1 MSENKLNNFRLQFL
15 SHNTVFENR
24 EKAIRYINDFFKP
37 EALLSEPAVVYYGDI
52 EEPNMILAVGSG
64 ERKVFI
70 IDFAEVSEKIT
81 VLEKNNDTESQNIKD
96 AVKTIEGVIK
106 SCGLL
111 FDSNK
116 VENKVSYEPDNK
128 DILIGDAK
136 NIAESIDII
145 SKFVQK
151 ESINKSLTVGE
162 TKSIKLT
169 YEDNVN
175 SNGKIIKAYTK
186 ISTDGDSDEEGFNNN
201 IVGIKSDGIY
211 ASAHLEYNEDK
222 NQLIFRTSGKK
233 NGRFQDDAFKQ
244 IVNLGKHS
252 EVIANNS
259 EESPVKITIN
269 NENSVKKIS
278 SNVKLSEDNN
288 NIIKIQDGSLLVDG
302 RANNIKFKNT
312 TVANALNE
320 LKDVTKELQD
330 KSVLIETDS
339 DTIDLTIG
347 QNASGN
353 TTIGGEVKR
362 SNDGSLIIS
371 EGGLSVKMDLDI
383 NAATNTLLLH
393 LGNKPVKEIK
403 LPNIDLTD
411 IVTSIYYDK
420 NQRTLTI
427 KFSNGQTAVIP
438 IADLLT
444 PYVFSSDADSPIT
457 LTEIS
462 NPENGTSIVKSNIKL
477 RNNDNLVSIDN
488 GELFVSEQNIDN
500 KIKVVNDNLDSI
512 NTILNTKIDN
522 TKSELLGN
530 IDEVENELNVE
541 INSIKTV
548 NNEQEEKI
556 NTINSNLSEI
566 GVHISSMVENINE
579 LESDVALNTSDINV
593 LKTNNEVTKADTAK
607 LKQDVS
613 DNKTAISNEVNR
625 AQAEE
630 KKINDLVLTNQSAIT
645 SEIARATTA
654 EQSLNNRVSSN
665 ETAISTLNGAST
677 VDGSVRKMI
686 SLAITDY
693 VNPTIESESNRAIE
707 KETELKSAIDELS
720 KNVIINNTNTLNE
733 AKAYTDNEIGK
744 VNTIIQST
752 KTEILT
758 LSANDATDKANKS
771 LSDSKTYTD
780 EKISLEKTR
789 AESKETE
796 LDGRISALQ
805 TDNATI
811 NEKLNKKIESVTIE
825 KNSSTDLQYF
835 LKVDD
840 VVKGEINIPKDQFLK
855 EVTYDE
861 VSKTLRFVFITNED
875 GEQTTSINISDLI
888 DTYNAG
894 NGLSL
899 NGNIFSVKIAVGS
912 EKYLTV
918 TEDGIMLKGVDAAL
932 AEKAN
937 SSDVYTKIESD
948 DKFLTEHQDISN
960 LATKEE
966 LNTLSENVSSIND
979 RVVES
984 EQSLSVITGNEAQ
997 EGSIANTIKIA
1008 KTYTDEKV
1016 KEESD
1021 RAKAAEKV
1029 NADAIAILNGNSA
1042 TDGSINKILNDA
1054 KLYTDDKILIER
1066 QERTEAIGG
1075 LTDMIAT
1082 KANSSDVY
1090 TKAEID
1096 AKGYLTEH
1104 QDISNL
1110 ATKADV
1116 ENVKINVTTNT
1127 SEISNVKTELEGIKF
1142 HVADSDTVS
1151 TVLKATDTTKEL
1163 VSNVKIS
1170 NIDGNIIK
1178 FNGNGIYSNVSFNY
1192 NRATNIITF
1201 NNGNGEQS
1209 FELSDHSLVTEGHY
1223 DSVTKEIVLTI
1234 TKENGNEQIRIPVN
1248 DLVNEWKVDNGTN
1261 NPIKLSKETGTDG
1274 IDILKAKLDISTE
1287 AHNLI
1292 LNNNG
1297 TLYASNQAKDLT
1309 ALWSGNEV
1317 TIQKAIE
1324 NLKTETDKLKADVN
1338 DVKNNVETLSDKV
1351 DTNTSDIAT
1360 NKGAITN
1367 LTSQLTTLLN
1377 TVNALDTKVN
1387 TYENRITALETTIN
1401 GNTNPNSI
1409 VNRLNSIEEALNK
1422 LIDFGVYNE

>member
-15 SHNTVFENR
+15 SHDTVFENR

-136 NIAESIDII
+136 NIAESINII

-186 ISTDGDSDEEGFNNN
+186 ISTDGDSDEENFNNN

-320 LKDVTKELQD
+320 LKDATKELQD

-522 TKSELLGN
+522 TKSELLEN

-541 INSIKTV
+541 IN
-548 NNEQEEKI
+548 
-556 NTINSNLSEI
+556 
-566 GVHISSMVENINE
+566 
-579 LESDVALNTSDINV
+579 
-593 LKTNNEVTKADTAK
+593 
-607 LKQDVS
+607 
-613 DNKTAISNEVNR
+613 R
-625 AQAEE
+625 AQGEE
-630 KKINDLVLTNQSAIT
+630 KKLNDLLITNQSAT
-645 SEIARATTA
+645 TAEIERATTA
-654 EQSLNNRVSSN
+654 ETTLGNRISSN
-665 ETAISTLNGAST
+665 ENAISVLNGAST
-677 VDGSVRKMI
+677 VDGSVRNMI

-693 VNPTIESESNRAIE
+693 VNPTIESESNRAKE
-707 KETELKSAIDELS
+707 KENELKDDIDALS
-720 KNVIINNTNTLNE
+720 ENVNIGNTNTLSE
-733 AKAYTDNEIGK
+733 SKKYTDNEIGK
-744 VNTIIQST
+744 VNTTIQNT

-758 LSANDATDKANKS
+758 LSANDATDKANKT
-771 LSDSKTYTD
+771 LIDSKTYTD
-780 EKISLEKTR
+780 EKFLSEKTR
-789 AESKETE
+789 AENKETE
-796 LDGRISALQ
+796 LGNKISTLQ
-805 TDNATI
+805 TDNISI
-811 NEKLNKKIESVTIE
+811 NEKLNKKIEKVEIE
-825 KNSSTDLQYF
+825 KNSSNDLQYY

-855 EVTYDE
+855 EVNYDE
-861 VSKTLRFVFITNED
+861 ISKTLRFVFVTKT
-875 GEQTTSINISDLI
+875 GEQTTTINIGDLI
-888 DTYNAG
+888 DTYEAG

-899 NGNIFSVKIAVGS
+899 NGNLFSVKIAVGS
-912 EKYLTV
+912 EDYLSV
-918 TEDGIMLKGVDAAL
+918 TEDGIMLKGIDASL
-932 AEKAN
+932 AKKAN
-937 SSDVYTKIESD
+937 VSDVYSKTESD
-948 DKFLTEHQDISN
+948 SKFLTEHQDISN
-960 LATKEE
+960 LATKGE
-966 LNTLSENVSSIND
+966 LLSLTSSISSIED
-979 RVVES
+979 RVSVNENA
-984 EQSLSVITGNEAQ
+984 LSIINANEAQ

-1234 TKENGNEQIRIPVN
+1234 SKENGNEQIRIPVN

-1287 AHNLI
+1287 THNSI

-1324 NLKTETDKLKADVN
+1324 NLKTETDKLKVDVN
-1338 DVKNNVETLSDKV
+1338 DVKNNIIILTNNVETLSDKV

-1387 TYENRITALETTIN
+1387 TSENRITALETTIN

>member
-1 MSENKLNNFRLQFL
+1 MPENKLKNFRLQFL
-15 SHNTVFENR
+15 SHDTVFENR

-81 VLEKNNDTESQNIKD
+81 VLEKNNNTESQNIKD
-96 AVKTIEGVIK
+96 AIKTIEGVIK

-116 VENKVSYEPDNK
+116 VEDKVSYEPDNK

-169 YEDNVN
+169 YEDNAN

-186 ISTDGDSDEEGFNNN
+186 ISTDGDSDEEAFNNN

-244 IVNLGKHS
+244 IVDLGKHS

-278 SNVKLSEDNN
+278 GNVKLSEDNN

-302 RANNIKFKNT
+302 RANNIKFNNT
-312 TVANALNE
+312 TVANALNK
-320 LKDVTKELQD
+320 LKDDTKELQD

-383 NAATNTLLLH
+383 NTVTNTLLLY

-403 LPNIDLTD
+403 LPSIDLTD

-427 KFSNGQTAVIP
+427 KFSNSQTAVIP

-457 LTEIS
+457 LTEVS
-462 NPENGTSIVKSNIKL
+462 NPENGTSIIKSNIKL
-477 RNNDNLVSIDN
+477 KTNDNLVSIDN
-488 GELFVSEQNIDN
+488 GELFVSEKNIDN
-500 KIKVVNDNLDSI
+500 KIKVVSDNLDSI

-522 TKSELLGN
+522 TKSELLEN
-530 IDEVENELNVE
+530 IDEVKNELNVE

-548 NNEQEEKI
+548 NSEQ
-556 NTINSNLSEI
+556 
-566 GVHISSMVENINE
+566 
-579 LESDVALNTSDINV
+579 
-593 LKTNNEVTKADTAK
+593 
-607 LKQDVS
+607 
-613 DNKTAISNEVNR
+613 
-625 AQAEE
+625 
-630 KKINDLVLTNQSAIT
+630 NDLLITNQSAIT
-645 SEIARATTA
+645 AEIGRATTA
-654 EQSLNNRVSSN
+654 ETTLGDRISSN
-665 ETAISTLNGAST
+665 EDAISVLNGAST

-686 SLAITDY
+686 SLAITDS
-693 VNPTIESESNRAIE
+693 VNPAIESESNRAKE
-707 KETELKSAIDELS
+707 KENELKNAIDALS
-720 KNVIINNTNTLNE
+720 ENVNIGNTNTLSE
-733 AKAYTDNEIGK
+733 AKKYTDNEIGK
-744 VNTIIQST
+744 VNTTIQNN
-752 KTEILT
+752 KTEL
-758 LSANDATDKANKS
+758 NN
-771 LSDSKTYTD
+771 
-780 EKISLEKTR
+780 KIST
-789 AESKETE
+789 
-796 LDGRISALQ
+796 LQ
-805 TDNATI
+805 TDNISI
-811 NEKLNKKIESVTIE
+811 NEKLNKKIEKVEIE
-825 KNSSTDLQYF
+825 KNSSNDLQYY

-840 VVKGEINIPKDQFLK
+840 IVKGEINIPKDQFLK
-855 EVTYDE
+855 EVNYDE
-861 VSKTLRFVFITNED
+861 ISKTLRFVFVTET
-875 GEQTTSINISDLI
+875 GEQTTTVNIGDLI
-888 DTYNAG
+888 DTYEAG

-899 NGNIFSVKIAVGS
+899 NGNLFSVKIAVGS
-912 EKYLTV
+912 EDYLSV
-918 TEDGIMLKGVDAAL
+918 TEDGIMLKGINASL
-932 AEKAN
+932 AKKAN
-937 SSDVYTKIESD
+937 VSDVYSKTESD
-948 DKFLTEHQDISN
+948 SKF
-960 LATKEE
+960 
-966 LNTLSENVSSIND
+966 
-979 RVVES
+979 
-984 EQSLSVITGNEAQ
+984 
-997 EGSIANTIKIA
+997 
-1008 KTYTDEKV
+1008 
-1016 KEESD
+1016 
-1021 RAKAAEKV
+1021 
-1029 NADAIAILNGNSA
+1029 
-1042 TDGSINKILNDA
+1042 
-1054 KLYTDDKILIER
+1054 
-1066 QERTEAIGG
+1066 
-1075 LTDMIAT
+1075 
-1082 KANSSDVY
+1082 
-1090 TKAEID
+1090 
-1096 AKGYLTEH
+1096 LTEH

-1116 ENVKINVTTNT
+1116 ENVRINVTTNT

-1201 NNGNGEQS
+1201 NNGNSEQS

-1234 TKENGNEQIRIPVN
+1234 TKENGSEQIRIPVN

-1261 NPIKLSKETGTDG
+1261 NPIKLSKESGTDG

-1324 NLKTETDKLKADVN
+1324 NLKTETDKVENLKTDVDKLKADVN
-1338 DVKNNVETLSDKV
+1338 DVKNNIIILTNNVETLSDKV

-1367 LTSQLTTLLN
+1367 LTSQFTTLLN

-1409 VNRLNSIEEALNK
+1409 VNRLNSIEEVLNK
-1422 LIDFGVYNE
+1422 LIDFGVYDK

>member
-1 MSENKLNNFRLQFL
+1 MPENKLKNFRLQFL
-15 SHNTVFENR
+15 SHDTVFENR

-186 ISTDGDSDEEGFNNN
+186 ISTDGDSDEEDFNNN

-244 IVNLGKHS
+244 IVDLGKHS

-278 SNVKLSEDNN
+278 GNVKLSEDNN

-320 LKDVTKELQD
+320 LKDATKELQD

-383 NAATNTLLLH
+383 NTATNTLLLY

-403 LPNIDLTD
+403 LPNIDLTN

-462 NPENGTSIVKSNIKL
+462 NPENGTSIVKANIKL

-488 GELFVSEQNIDN
+488 GELFVSEKNIDN

-522 TKSELLGN
+522 TKSELLEN
-530 IDEVENELNVE
+530 IDEVKNELNVE

-548 NNEQEEKI
+548 NSEQEEKI
-556 NTINSNLSEI
+556 NTINGNLSEI
-566 GVHISSMVENINE
+566 GVHINNMTEDIKDI
-579 LESDVALNTSDINV
+579 ESDVSSISENIIS
-593 LKTNNEVTKADTAK
+593 LKTDNEINKTDISK

-613 DNKTAISNEVNR
+613 ENKTSIINEINR
-625 AQAEE
+625 AQDEE
-630 KKINDLVLTNQSAIT
+630 KKLNNLLITNQSAIT
-645 SEIARATTA
+645 AEIERATTA
-654 EQSLNNRVSSN
+654 ETTLGNRISSN
-665 ETAISTLNGAST
+665 ENAISVLNGAST

-693 VNPTIESESNRAIE
+693 VNPTIESESNRAKE
-707 KETELKSAIDELS
+707 KENELKDAIDALS
-720 KNVIINNTNTLNE
+720 ENVNIGNTNTLSE
-733 AKAYTDNEIGK
+733 AKKYTDNEIGK
-744 VNTIIQST
+744 VNTTIQNT

-758 LSANDATDKANKS
+758 LSANDATDKANKT
-771 LSDSKTYTD
+771 LIDSKTYTD
-780 EKISLEKTR
+780 EKILSEKTR
-789 AESKETE
+789 AENKETE
-796 LDGRISALQ
+796 LDNKISILQ
-805 TDNATI
+805 TDNISI
-811 NEKLNKKIESVTIE
+811 NEKLNKKIEKVEIE
-825 KNSSTDLQYF
+825 KNSSNDLQYY

-840 VVKGEINIPKDQFLK
+840 IVKGEINIPKDQFLK
-855 EVTYDE
+855 EVNYDE
-861 VSKTLRFVFITNED
+861 ISKTLRFVFVTET
-875 GEQTTSINISDLI
+875 GEQTTTVNIGDLI
-888 DTYNAG
+888 DTYEAG

-899 NGNIFSVKIAVGS
+899 NSNLFSIKIAVGS
-912 EKYLTV
+912 EDYLSV
-918 TEDGIMLKGVDAAL
+918 TEDGIMLKGIDASL
-932 AEKAN
+932 AKKAN
-937 SSDVYTKIESD
+937 VSDVYSKTESD
-948 DKFLTEHQDISN
+948 NKFLT
-960 LATKEE
+960 
-966 LNTLSENVSSIND
+966 
-979 RVVES
+979 
-984 EQSLSVITGNEAQ
+984 G
-997 EGSIANTIKIA
+997 
-1008 KTYTDEKV
+1008 
-1016 KEESD
+1016 
-1021 RAKAAEKV
+1021 
-1029 NADAIAILNGNSA
+1029 
-1042 TDGSINKILNDA
+1042 
-1054 KLYTDDKILIER
+1054 
-1066 QERTEAIGG
+1066 
-1075 LTDMIAT
+1075 
-1082 KANSSDVY
+1082 
-1090 TKAEID
+1090 
-1096 AKGYLTEH
+1096 H

-1287 AHNLI
+1287 THNSI

-1309 ALWSGNEV
+1309 ALWSGNEI

-1324 NLKTETDKLKADVN
+1324 NLKTETDKVENLKTDVDKLKVDVN
-1338 DVKNNVETLSDKV
+1338 DVKNNIIILTNNVETLSDKV

-1367 LTSQLTTLLN
+1367 LTSQFTTLLN

-1401 GNTNPNSI
+1401 DNTNPNSI
-1409 VNRLNSIEEALNK
+1409 VNRLNSIEEVLNK
-1422 LIDFGVYNE
+1422 LIDFGVYDE